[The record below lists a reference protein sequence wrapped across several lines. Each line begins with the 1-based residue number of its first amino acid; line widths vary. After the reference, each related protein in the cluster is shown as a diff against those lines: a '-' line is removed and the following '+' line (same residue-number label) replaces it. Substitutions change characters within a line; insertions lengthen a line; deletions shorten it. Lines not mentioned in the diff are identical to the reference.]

1 MRIAIFGTV
10 GAGKTTLIE
19 NLLKRLP
26 DTYQVF
32 LEPMDENPY
41 FKDFYN
47 EGAANDESLNY
58 KMEIWMLAS
67 RMGSLVESIGQ
78 EDVLFDRG
86 VADTLIFAD
95 ANHELGKINDL
106 DYKVYKDYFTSCVAP
121 TIFDERNKLYDAV
134 VYLRV
139 NDETSIEHIKKRG
152 NIAEQQVDVNYWKMI
167 NKKYEYW
174 FNEWKTLTKF
184 YVIDG
189 NDRSAEEICDQM
201 MEQLGL
207 KSTD

>member
-58 KMEIWMLAS
+58 KMEI
-67 RMGSLVESIGQ
+67 
-78 EDVLFDRG
+78 
-86 VADTLIFAD
+86 
-95 ANHELGKINDL
+95 
-106 DYKVYKDYFTSCVAP
+106 
-121 TIFDERNKLYDAV
+121 
-134 VYLRV
+134 
-139 NDETSIEHIKKRG
+139 
-152 NIAEQQVDVNYWKMI
+152 
-167 NKKYEYW
+167 
-174 FNEWKTLTKF
+174 
-184 YVIDG
+184 
-189 NDRSAEEICDQM
+189 
-201 MEQLGL
+201 
-207 KSTD
+207 